1 MKSRIAQFGST
12 RRALRQARRG
22 AVIPLVAVFIVVMM
36 AMAAFSIDV
45 AYIELVQTQLK
56 AATDAA
62 AKAGTSALVQGQT
75 SSQAMT
81 AAINMANNNIVA
93 GHGLKLTASDIAVGQ
108 SQLQGDGSWLFV
120 AGAQPYQAMQITANL
135 SGANTNGAVG
145 LFFAPALGT
154 SSLTLSNT
162 SVASAFACDVCLC
175 LDRSG
180 SMKWDLSGV
189 DWQYPP
195 PYQNNPDRGSN
206 RAPANGSRWK
216 TLDGSVQTFTN
227 ILSTANAPPKVA
239 VVTWASDDTTDLGFS
254 TSMTSVYNAVHY
266 YTTRNFSGGTGMSD
280 GMSRANGVLMGSS
293 ARTYAKK
300 IMILMSDGDWNEGSN
315 PETYAATLASN
326 NITVH
331 TISFLASGSGTT
343 VLRNIANTT
352 GGKFYSATDAAS
364 LTAAWQDLAYSLPIV
379 LTK

>member
-1 MKSRIAQFGST
+1 MKPRHAQSRWT
-12 RRALRQARRG
+12 RRSPLRSRRG
-22 AVIPLVAVFIVVMM
+22 AVIPLVAVFVVVMM

-93 GHGLKLTASDIAVGQ
+93 GHGLKLTTSDISVGQ
-108 SQLQGDGSWLFV
+108 SQLQNDGSWLFV

-135 SGANTNGAVG
+135 SSANANGAVG

-180 SMKWDLSGV
+180 SMKWDLSGT
-189 DWQYPP
+189 DWMYPA
-195 PYQNNPDRGSN
+195 PYYSDSSRGSN
-206 RAPANGSRWK
+206 RAPVAGSRWH
-216 TLDGSVQTFTN
+216 TLDGAVQSFTN

-239 VVTWASDDTTDLGFS
+239 VVTWASDDDTDLELS
-254 TSMTSVYNAVHY
+254 TNMTSVYNAVHY

-280 GMSRANGVLMGSS
+280 GMSEAYSALRRSG

-300 IMILMSDGDWNEGSN
+300 IMILISDGDWNEGSN
-315 PETYAATLASN
+315 PETYASTLASN

-331 TISFLASGSGTT
+331 TISFLASGTGTT

-352 GGKFYSATDAAS
+352 GGKFYSATDSAS